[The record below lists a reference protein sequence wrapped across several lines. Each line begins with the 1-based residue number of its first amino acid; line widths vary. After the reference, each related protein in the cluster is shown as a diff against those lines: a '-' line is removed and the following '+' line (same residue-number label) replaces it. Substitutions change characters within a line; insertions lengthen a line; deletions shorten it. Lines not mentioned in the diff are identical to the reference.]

1 MEGFRNYTDSAL
13 LELLKSGNS
22 RAFDEIYHRY
32 WPVMHRLVSRMLGD
46 GDLANDAVQDVFVSF
61 WERRDTLNDDLSLKH
76 YLYAA
81 ARNQVLMHIRS
92 SQIASRYL
100 ETLRNVLQSGAPA
113 ADESLLNAELVAR
126 FEAEL
131 QHLPPK
137 MRQAF
142 ELSRMAENSYKEIA
156 EKMGISDNTVKHH
169 ISDALKILRKKLTT
183 FIFLFL

>member
-1 MEGFRNYTDSAL
+1 MDGFRNYTDLTL

-46 GDLANDAVQDVFVSF
+46 GDVANDAVQDVFVSF
-61 WERRDTLNDDLSLKH
+61 WERRNTLNANLSLKH

-126 FEAEL
+126 FESEL

-137 MRQAF
+137 MREAF

-183 FIFLFL
+183 FIFFFL

>member
-1 MEGFRNYTDSAL
+1 MEGFHNHTDSDL

-22 RAFDEIYHRY
+22 EAFDEIYHRY

-46 GDLANDAVQDVFVSF
+46 GDLANDAIQDVFVSF
-61 WERRDTLNDDLSLKH
+61 WQRRDNLNTDISLKH

-100 ETLRNVLQSGAPA
+100 ETVQHVLQTGAPA

-131 QHLPPK
+131 RHLPPK
-137 MRQAF
+137 MREAF
-142 ELSRMAENSYKEIA
+142 ELSRIAENSYKEIA

-169 ISDALKILRKKLTT
+169 ISDALKILRKKLSA
-183 FIFLFL
+183 FIFFLL